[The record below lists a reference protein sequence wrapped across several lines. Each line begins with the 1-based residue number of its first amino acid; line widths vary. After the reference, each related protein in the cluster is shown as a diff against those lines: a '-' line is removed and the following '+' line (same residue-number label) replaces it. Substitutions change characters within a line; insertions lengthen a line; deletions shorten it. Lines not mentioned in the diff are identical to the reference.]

1 MPLQTKIAQ
10 YVSLGVGIVAI
21 LVSMVLANG
30 EIKSAYEWFNGFM
43 GLVLGVLG
51 APGLGLLLMLQWSC
65 AKGPP
70 SIPQVSLGRPAAG
83 RFFVAI
89 LSRSCYD

>member
-1 MPLQTKIAQ
+1 MSFALQTKIAQ

-21 LVSMVLANG
+21 GVSMVLANG

-51 APGLGLLLMLQWSC
+51 GTLPWHIHKDSQC
-65 AKGPP
+65 KGR
-70 SIPQVSLGRPAAG
+70 LRG
-83 RFFVAI
+83 I
-89 LSRSCYD
+89 LCGSHHHGMH